1 MNSKTLPIYAG
12 WIQNQTQELIKFV
25 DSVYLLAEQNMNH
38 GGKQIVN
45 SMIPSEIV
53 EKFKSIDDVQKSL
66 TVQ

>member
-12 WIQNQTQELIKFV
+12 WLQNQTQELIKFV
-25 DSVYLLAEQNMNH
+25 DAVYLLAEQNMNR

-53 EKFKSIDDVQKSL
+53 AKFNSIDDVQKSL

>member
-25 DSVYLLAEQNMNH
+25 DAVYLLAEQNMNR
-38 GGKQIVN
+38 GGKHIVN

-53 EKFKSIDDVQKSL
+53 EKFKSIEEVEQSLIVQ
-66 TVQ
+66 

>member
-25 DSVYLLAEQNMNH
+25 DSVYLIAEQNMNR

-53 EKFKSIDDVQKSL
+53 AKFNSIEQVKNSL
-66 TVQ
+66 TIQ